1 MKSANK
7 TGKPITG
14 TLADWAGRTGR
25 GPPLLHRTSN
35 APTLP
40 GGTRRSGNKS
50 RGTIPMAQSQNVL
63 ITGAAGGMG
72 KAVVR
77 ALAARGHRVT
87 GLDRL
92 ASPDVDHSIEA
103 DILDRDAVAEAAR
116 GQDAIIHLAATPDEA
131 DFVDALLEPNVRG
144 LYHVADAARA
154 NGVGKLVLA
163 SSVQVVTGHALG
175 GGLGRATTLADGP
188 KVINHYA
195 LTKLWLEDLGDMY
208 ARVYGLAVIAC
219 RLGWLPRSPSHAEE
233 LAAASGFDVYLSHR
247 DAGRFLLPAS
257 KRRWIR
263 TTSKSSSRRADRKS
277 TIASIRHPH
286 ASCWASRV
294 RTPGPMAFRST
305 ETAGRR
311 RVGKDPATRRATR
324 ARAGGRTRA
333 VRRP

>member
-1 MKSANK
+1 
-7 TGKPITG
+7 
-14 TLADWAGRTGR
+14 
-25 GPPLLHRTSN
+25 
-35 APTLP
+35 
-40 GGTRRSGNKS
+40 
-50 RGTIPMAQSQNVL
+50 MAQSQNVL
-63 ITGAAGGMG
+63 ITGAAGGVG

-247 DAGRFLLPAS
+247 DAGRFFTACIETPMDPHDFEIVFA
-257 KRRWIR
+257 
-263 TTSKSSSRRADRKS
+263 TSRPQK
-277 TIASIRHPH
+277 HY
-286 ASCWASRV
+286 RV
-294 RTPGPMAFRST
+294 
-305 ETAGRR
+305 
-311 RVGKDPATRRATR
+311 DPAP
-324 ARAGGRTRA
+324 ARELLGFEGEDTW
-333 VRRP
+333 PDGFSFD